1 MVSKRTVLGLLDQG
15 LDYHQI
21 AARTGVSAGT
31 AYLIATGMPA
41 DGSDS
46 YTKAMR
52 ERPGAFRS
60 RSQLLVHPAEENP
73 TEKPEVGVWIKERL
87 AADAQMR
94 TAGQTGTHS

>member
-1 MVSKRTVLGLLDQG
+1 MVSKQTVLDLLDKG

-21 AARTGVSAGT
+21 AARTGISAGT

-46 YTKAMR
+46 YTPAMR

-73 TEKPEVGVWIKERL
+73 TEKPEVESWIKERL

>member
-1 MVSKRTVLGLLDQG
+1 MVSRETVLDLLDQG

-41 DGSDS
+41 DGGDS
-46 YTKAMR
+46 YTQAMR
-52 ERPGAFRS
+52 DRPGAFQS

-73 TEKPEVGVWIKERL
+73 TTKPEVLAWVRGRV
-87 AADAQMR
+87 AADAQQR
-94 TAGQTGTHS
+94 AAGRGTQS